1 MENTQDNDL
10 MPQAPDPRP
19 TVGDELR
26 TQREE
31 SGQNIADVV
40 DAVRIQRRYLE
51 ALEDGRSRD
60 LPATVYALG
69 FVRTYADHLG
79 LNGADMVARYKE
91 ETKGFETTNDL
102 TLPEPI
108 DESKLPTTAI
118 VIVAVILAAVAYGVW
133 YFLFQPD
140 GQVTQNVP
148 DVPERLVGLIDDATP
163 EAGDGMP
170 VEEDIAAA
178 PATPVAP
185 LTPVPPATETKVETA
200 VPPLVVS
207 EPVKPVASPPAPAPT
222 PPPAP
227 EVATAPTPPP
237 APVVVEPEVVL
248 AQPGVQPAITPAT
261 PAAPAA
267 ETEIAVVTPLA
278 APVGEIARTPRVYGQ
293 ENQNSRV
300 VIRALE
306 DAWMEVTDAD
316 GALLFSRVLRKGDSY
331 RAPNLPDAAFVT
343 GNAGG
348 LQVTV
353 DGEPVPVLGPVGEV
367 RHGVKLDPELLKAG
381 TAWP

>member
-31 SGQNIADVV
+31 SGQNIADIV

-51 ALEDGRSRD
+51 ALEDGRARD

-91 ETKGFETTNDL
+91 ETKGFETTSEL

-108 DESKLPTTAI
+108 DESRLPTTAI

-133 YFLFQPD
+133 YFLFQPN
-140 GQVTQNVP
+140 GRIAENVP
-148 DVPERLVGLIDDATP
+148 DVPQRLVGLIEDATP

-170 VEEDIAAA
+170 VEEAVAAA
-178 PATPVAP
+178 PAQPVAS
-185 LTPVPPATETKVETA
+185 LTPVPPATETKVEIA
-200 VPPLVVS
+200 VAPLVVG
-207 EPVKPVASPPAPAPT
+207 EPEKPVASQPVPAPA

-227 EVATAPTPPP
+227 EVATAPAPPP
-237 APVVVEPEVVL
+237 APEIEAPVVTAQPVVEPV
-248 AQPGVQPAITPAT
+248 ITPVT

-267 ETEIAVVTPLA
+267 GTETAAVTPLA
-278 APVGEIARTPRVYGQ
+278 PPVGEIARTPRVYGLD
-293 ENQNSRV
+293 NQNSRV

-306 DAWMEVTDAD
+306 DAWMEVTDAN

-331 RAPNLPDAAFVT
+331 RAPNQPDAEFVT

-348 LQVTV
+348 LAISV
-353 DGEPVPVLGPVGEV
+353 DGEPAPAVGPVGVV

>member
-31 SGQNIADVV
+31 SGQNIADIV

-51 ALEDGRSRD
+51 ALEDGRARD

-91 ETKGFETTNDL
+91 ETKGFETTSEL

-108 DESKLPTTAI
+108 DESRLPTTAI

-133 YFLFQPD
+133 YFLFQPN
-140 GQVTQNVP
+140 GRVAENVP
-148 DVPERLVGLIDDATP
+148 EVPQRLVGLIEDPIP

-170 VEEDIAAA
+170 VEEAVAAA
-178 PATPVAP
+178 PAQPVAS
-185 LTPVPPATETKVETA
+185 LTPVPPATETKVEIA
-200 VPPLVVS
+200 VAPLVVG
-207 EPVKPVASPPAPAPT
+207 EPEKPAASQPVPAPA

-227 EVATAPTPPP
+227 EVATAPAPPP
-237 APVVVEPEVVL
+237 APEIEAPVVTAQPVVEPV
-248 AQPGVQPAITPAT
+248 ITPVT

-267 ETEIAVVTPLA
+267 GTETAAVTPLA
-278 APVGEIARTPRVYGQ
+278 PPVGEIARTPRVYGLD
-293 ENQNSRV
+293 NQSSRV
-300 VIRALE
+300 VILALE
-306 DAWMEVTDAD
+306 DAWMEVTDAN

-331 RAPNLPDAAFVT
+331 RAPNQPDAEFVT

-348 LQVTV
+348 LAISV
-353 DGEPVPVLGPVGEV
+353 DGEPAPAVGPVGVV